1 MVGRLF
7 DFMLFVSFFPEPNP
21 NQLHYQ
27 LLTLENLWAVTHWT
41 LFLGGTKLPSFST
54 KEWHTNL
61 GPALSNDL
69 DFRCI
74 SSLRH

>member
-7 DFMLFVSFFPEPNP
+7 VFMLFVSFFLNNPNP

-41 LFLGGTKLPSFST
+41 LFLGGTKLPLLST

-61 GPALSNDL
+61 GPALSNYL
-69 DFRCI
+69 DFGA
-74 SSLRH
+74 SLL